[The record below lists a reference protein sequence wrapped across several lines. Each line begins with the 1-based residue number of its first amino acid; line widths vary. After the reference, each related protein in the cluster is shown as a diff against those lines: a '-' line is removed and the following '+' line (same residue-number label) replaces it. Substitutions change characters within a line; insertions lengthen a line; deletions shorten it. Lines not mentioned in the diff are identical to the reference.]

1 MSAIIRAVLVLG
13 ILAAAPAEAADV
25 SDRVDALDDAAQ
37 HHGLIDPVGP
47 LVFDQQGYKSYDDYL
62 KAHPYTY
69 GPPQPPTLTAAE
81 AAQAAAYGIPTEA
94 ALAYKTHDYPT
105 LIRALRPLV
114 EQGNPMAQEL
124 FGSLYEEGHGVP
136 QNYAE
141 AMRWYRSAA
150 EKGVADAMGCLGL
163 MAFGG
168 RGMPQNYVQAHMWFN
183 LAHAREPSWGNWR
196 DEVARKM
203 TPEQIGEAQRLA
215 GEWVSKHPFPES
227 PAPGTSNPERTP

>member
-1 MSAIIRAVLVLG
+1 VSAIIRAVLVLG
-13 ILAAAPAEAADV
+13 ILAAAPAAAADPTYYR
-25 SDRVDALDDAAQ
+25 DWAEFRK
-37 HHGLIDPVGP
+37 
-47 LVFDQQGYKSYDDYL
+47 Y
-62 KAHPYTY
+62 HPIE
-69 GPPQPPTLTAAE
+69 PPTLSAAE
-81 AAQAAAYGIPTEA
+81 AAEAAFYGIPTEA

-114 EQGNPMAQEL
+114 EQGNPKAQEL
-124 FGSLYEEGHGVP
+124 FGNLYEEGHGVP

-150 EKGVADAMGCLGL
+150 EKGVADAMGCLGF
-163 MAFGG
+163 MAMGG

-183 LAHAREPSWGNWR
+183 LAHAREPGSYPSWGDRR
-196 DEVARKM
+196 DEIASKM

-227 PAPGTSNPERTP
+227 PAPGTSNPGGTP